1 MKIITKYIV
10 KEISFTTLIGFL
22 IFTFFL
28 IMNSLFVLSDLFVKY
43 GVGLIK
49 IIKLLFLL
57 LPSTV
62 AITVPMAF
70 LVGVLLTY
78 SRLVQ
83 DNEYIAMQT
92 SGISIL
98 KITNPAINLSLFLMI
113 IMIFFNNYV
122 LPSANF
128 SYKKLYYEIIK
139 KRSSILIQEH
149 AFIDDFDNYVFYIG
163 DKDNKKDILKNIIVF
178 VKSGIDEKN
187 PPKLIL
193 AKTGEIITDENTLRI
208 ALKLNIGSMQ
218 IGSYLTPNKMNQAYF
233 DTNFIDLD
241 IKGVLRKNQNPNELK
256 GTREMTAEELI
267 AEIKKGEKSKQDKNW
282 LYIELYKKISIPFAS
297 VAFAII
303 GIPLGLLTKKGG
315 RIAAISFSII
325 LIFIYYVFLSF
336 GQYYGYEGKMNHFLA
351 VWLPNFFMFISGIFL
366 FYILFSPYFKIRL
379 KNFHQ

>member
-1 MKIITKYIV
+1 MKIITRYIV
-10 KEISFTTLIGFL
+10 NEISFSTIIGFFV
-22 IFTFFL
+22 FTFFL

-43 GVGLIK
+43 GVDFISIL
-49 IIKLLFLL
+49 KLLFLL

-92 SGISIL
+92 SGINIL
-98 KITNPAINLSLFLMI
+98 KITNPTINLSIFIMF

-122 LPSANF
+122 LPAANF
-128 SYKKLYYEIIK
+128 SYKKLYYEIVK
-139 KRSSILIQEH
+139 KRATILIQEH
-149 AFIDDFDNYVFYIG
+149 AFIDDFDNYIFYIG
-163 DKDNKKDILKNIIVF
+163 DKDSKSDLLKNIIVF
-178 VKSGIDEKN
+178 VKSEVTEKN

-193 AKTGEIITDENTLRI
+193 AKNGEIMTDEDTLRI
-208 ALKLNIGSMQ
+208 ALKLNSGIIQ
-218 IGSYLTPNKMNQAYF
+218 IGSYLTPTKMNQAYF
-233 DTNFIDLD
+233 DTNIIDLD

-267 AEIKKGEKSKQDKNW
+267 AEIKKGDKSKQDKNW
-282 LYIELYKKISIPFAS
+282 LYIELYKKFSIPFAA

-303 GIPLGLLTKKGG
+303 GLPLGLLTKKGG
-315 RIAAISFSII
+315 RIAAISFSIV

-336 GQYYGYEGKMNHFLA
+336 GQYYGYEGKMNHFFA
-351 VWLPNFFMFISGIFL
+351 VWMPNFFMLIAGFVLFIILL
-366 FYILFSPYFKIRL
+366 FPYLKIKFR
-379 KNFHQ
+379 KPK